1 MSTIRTRRLSR
12 AERII
17 LETFAPLLRDIHRRS
32 HVLHEVIS
40 TLEQFRGVQTL
51 EERDELIDEMQ
62 KALAL
67 LDHCEVGREKHKPS
81 VH

>member
-1 MSTIRTRRLSR
+1 MGTTRTRRLSR
-12 AERII
+12 AERMV

-40 TLEQFRGVQTL
+40 TLEHVRGVQTL
-51 EERDELIDEMQ
+51 EERVTLIDDMQ

-67 LDHCEVGREKHKPS
+67 LDHYAVGREEQKPS

>member
-1 MSTIRTRRLSR
+1 MGTIRTRRLSR

-17 LETFAPLLRDIHRRS
+17 LETFAPLLRDIDRRS
-32 HVLHEVIS
+32 HTLHEVLS
-40 TLEQFRGVQTL
+40 TLEHFRGVRTL
-51 EERDELIDEMQ
+51 AERDQLIDEMQ

-67 LDHCEVGREKHKPS
+67 VDHLKVRREEHKPS

>member
-1 MSTIRTRRLSR
+1 MGTIRTRRFSR
-12 AERII
+12 AERIL

-32 HVLHEVIS
+32 HILHEVIS
-40 TLEQFRGVQTL
+40 TLEHFRGVTTL
-51 EERDELIDEMQ
+51 EERDKLIDEMQ

-67 LDHCEVGREKHKPS
+67 LDHFEVEREEHKPS

>member
-1 MSTIRTRRLSR
+1 MGTIRTRRLSR

-17 LETFAPLLRDIHRRS
+17 LETFAPLLRDIDWRS
-32 HVLHEVIS
+32 HTLHEVLS
-40 TLEQFRGVQTL
+40 TLEHFRGVRTL
-51 EERDELIDEMQ
+51 AERDQLIDEMQ

-67 LDHCEVGREKHKPS
+67 VDHLKVRREEHKPS